1 MSLTISEILRTHDD
15 EVLFKLL
22 CAELERITIPY
33 DDAEDL
39 ARKLHSLPIG
49 LRAMGATYHLDVSMT
64 LDDLGFHFANW
75 PSQNLARLTI
85 SGLIE
90 LGATKEAEIFQ
101 HALERAIPYWEFIT
115 ASSDFV
121 EWYYQSEL
129 EKVLDPLNTQLWELM
144 AFHGNSGIGLL
155 SRWPPYARMHPD
167 RICNEQ

>member
-1 MSLTISEILRTHDD
+1 MSLTIRQILRTQDD

-22 CAELERITIPY
+22 CAELERLTTPY

-39 ARKLHSLPIG
+39 LRKLLSLPIG

-85 SGLIE
+85 SGLAE
-90 LGATKEAEIFQ
+90 LGATKEAEVFQ
-101 HALERAIPYWEFIT
+101 HALELATPYWQFIT
-115 ASSDFV
+115 ASSNFV

-129 EKVLDPLNTQLWELM
+129 EKALGPLNTELWELM
-144 AFHGNSGIGLL
+144 ALQGDKGTNLL
-155 SRWPPYARMHPD
+155 SRWAPYARLHPD
-167 RICNEQ
+167 RICNEN